1 MQLQRPQE
9 SDRLCKV
16 LALLLFI
23 MMVMMVMTIARDGD
37 EDEDG
42 DNVLFSSHSNHS
54 SYQSPL
60 QGA

>member
-1 MQLQRPQE
+1 MQGAGLVPI
-9 SDRLCKV
+9 LM
-16 LALLLFI
+16 L
-23 MMVMMVMTIARDGD
+23 MMVMTVARDGD